1 MTRVD
6 RFKVMTLRLGFRRE
20 GFGLGYVWR
29 CLDGRVGPGLPGT
42 DTGLNTELIKPTPN
56 SALPDSC
63 SALEEF
69 GVPLIPLI

>member
-29 CLDGRVGPGLPGT
+29 CLDGRVGGLDFRGQT
-42 DTGLNTELIKPTPN
+42 LD
-56 SALPDSC
+56 
-63 SALEEF
+63 
-69 GVPLIPLI
+69 